1 MKHETTI
8 GIIAWVIVVLG
19 LILLCNL
26 PAMAQEPNPYEK
38 EPSRVRYKLPKVAT
52 VDGQKCLSAEQWN
65 QVILIA
71 SEYKGLF
78 EWRLKIE
85 PTLLAYDALKN
96 AYDRDI
102 DILEREIQLLKD
114 NREYLEL
121 RLGQAET
128 ARTKFRKSYKLEKG
142 IMWAV
147 IAVETVVIGILGIKG
162 TAN

>member
-1 MKHETTI
+1 MKRETI
-8 GIIAWVIVVLG
+8 VGIVVII

-26 PAMAQEPNPYEK
+26 PVQAQEQNPHD
-38 EPSRVRYKLPKVAT
+38 EPSRVRYKLPQVAT
-52 VDGQKCLSAEQWN
+52 VDEQKCLTTDQWN

-85 PTLLAYDALKN
+85 PTLLEYAALKKS
-96 AYDRDI
+96 YEHDI
-102 DILEREIQLLKD
+102 QTLEREIQLLKD

-121 RLGQAET
+121 RLGQSEK
-128 ARTKFRKSYKLEKG
+128 ARTQFSKSYKLEKG
-142 IMWAV
+142 VMWAV
-147 IAVETVVIGILGIKG
+147 IAIETVVIGILGVKG